1 MQIVGLSK
9 KVTIYIGESDRWE
22 HKPLYMAILDILKN
36 EDCAGATVTR
46 GLAGFGAHSRIHTA
60 NLVALSADLPL
71 VIEWV
76 DSPARVN
83 RVMPH
88 LRDMV
93 AEGLITVQD
102 VEVVTYSHRR
112 LRHLPASLPVSD
124 VMSREVHSVQVGT
137 PLADAVEMLLDKVYR
152 ALPVVNQAGQVVGIL
167 TDGDLLKRAKLL
179 AISAQR
185 GLTRAE
191 LAAELHR
198 LRQSGQT
205 AGDLMTPTPFTL
217 TGQATITQAVD
228 LMLTHTVKRLPV
240 VDADNRL
247 LGIISRVDILR
258 ALAQPAV
265 AESPRQNPPPGRPA
279 TVGQIMLT
287 NIRPVPANASLAQVV
302 NLLVSNVRR
311 RVVVVD
317 DRQQVVGIITDGD
330 LIKRA
335 TPAERPGIV
344 QLLTRRL
351 PLGQTHSI
359 ALGDRTAAQVMTT
372 PVITVSPHTLLP
384 DALQLLLTHHVKR
397 LPVVNAQGQ
406 VVGLV
411 GRAGIL
417 QVLARNLED

>member
-1 MQIVGLSK
+1 
-9 KVTIYIGESDRWE
+9 
-22 HKPLYMAILDILKN
+22 
-36 EDCAGATVTR
+36 
-46 GLAGFGAHSRIHTA
+46 
-60 NLVALSADLPL
+60 
-71 VIEWV
+71 
-76 DSPARVN
+76 
-83 RVMPH
+83 
-88 LRDMV
+88 
-93 AEGLITVQD
+93 
-102 VEVVTYSHRR
+102 
-112 LRHLPASLPVSD
+112 
-124 VMSREVHSVQVGT
+124 
-137 PLADAVEMLLDKVYR
+137 
-152 ALPVVNQAGQVVGIL
+152 
-167 TDGDLLKRAKLL
+167 
-179 AISAQR
+179 
-185 GLTRAE
+185 
-191 LAAELHR
+191 
-198 LRQSGQT
+198 
-205 AGDLMTPTPFTL
+205 
-217 TGQATITQAVD
+217 
-228 LMLTHTVKRLPV
+228 MLTHTVKRLPV

>member
-1 MQIVGLSK
+1 
-9 KVTIYIGESDRWE
+9 
-22 HKPLYMAILDILKN
+22 
-36 EDCAGATVTR
+36 
-46 GLAGFGAHSRIHTA
+46 
-60 NLVALSADLPL
+60 
-71 VIEWV
+71 
-76 DSPARVN
+76 
-83 RVMPH
+83 
-88 LRDMV
+88 
-93 AEGLITVQD
+93 
-102 VEVVTYSHRR
+102 
-112 LRHLPASLPVSD
+112 
-124 VMSREVHSVQVGT
+124 
-137 PLADAVEMLLDKVYR
+137 
-152 ALPVVNQAGQVVGIL
+152 
-167 TDGDLLKRAKLL
+167 
-179 AISAQR
+179 
-185 GLTRAE
+185 
-191 LAAELHR
+191 
-198 LRQSGQT
+198 
-205 AGDLMTPTPFTL
+205 
-217 TGQATITQAVD
+217 
-228 LMLTHTVKRLPV
+228 
-240 VDADNRL
+240 
-247 LGIISRVDILR
+247 
-258 ALAQPAV
+258 
-265 AESPRQNPPPGRPA
+265 
-279 TVGQIMLT
+279 MLT